1 MPRVDADANERMA
14 LRSATVTLSR
24 AGRSVSF
31 KVPSK
36 SLSTNGFAM
45 PKLPQ
50 PSENVKFLAGI
61 AAKLAGAGLAGSFLA
76 QPFFG

>member
-1 MPRVDADANERMA
+1 M
-14 LRSATVTLSR
+14 TLSR
-24 AGRSVSF
+24 AGRTVSF

-36 SLSTNGFAM
+36 ALSTNGFAM

-50 PSENVKFLAGI
+50 PSANVKFLAGV
-61 AAKLAGAGLAGSFLA
+61 AAKLAGVGLAGSFLA